1 MRNIV
6 IALMKTINFF
16 TTNREKILEM
26 QRIATSISQT
36 INIKP
41 THFTGKEPEE
51 NGNTFSENSEI
62 KFLFYE
68 NHLNSAELLIAE
80 DSGFEITEL
89 ENFPS
94 IHSARFLKQFS
105 TKQEAFQELGNM
117 LFSKNGKKTSHARFV
132 CDICTRINGE
142 IKHFYATT
150 EGELSFQN
158 HNNEGF
164 GYDPIF
170 IPTNST
176 KTFSEMSGTE
186 KDNFSHRAKAFKQLL
201 QFISC

>member
-1 MRNIV
+1 MRNI
-6 IALMKTINFF
+6 IISLMKTINFV
-16 TTNREKILEM
+16 TTNREKILEL
-26 QRIATSISQT
+26 QRIASSVTSV
-36 INIKP
+36 INIEP
-41 THFTGKEPEE
+41 THFTGEEPEE
-51 NGNTFSENSEI
+51 NGNTFAENSEI

-68 NHLNSAELLIAE
+68 NHLNSAELLITE

-94 IHSARFLKQFS
+94 IHSARFLKQFH
-105 TKQEAFQELGNM
+105 TKQEAFEEIGKM
-117 LFSKNGKKTSHARFV
+117 LFSKTGKNSSHARFV

-150 EGELSFQN
+150 EGELSFEN
-158 HNNEGF
+158 HRNEGF

-176 KTFSEMSGTE
+176 KTFSEMSGIE
-186 KDNFSHRAKAFKQLL
+186 KDRFSHRAQAFKQLL
-201 QFISC
+201 HFISC